1 MIIRQIG
8 RGGFR
13 VGSRNEGG
21 RMESHGQ
28 LPGRRWGFWPELRP
42 RRGNRRGRRHPARL
56 IAVAA
61 VVTLAAAAC
70 GSSGSGSSVK
80 NGGVF
85 RLGSNSSIDSLNPFV
100 AFQGDAYVTFE
111 YIYPMLV
118 QYNPKLQFVADFA
131 RTWSESQD
139 GKVWTFHTQP
149 GAKWSDGKPLTAA
162 DAAWTYSTI
171 LKYQD
176 GPTANSA
183 GYVAHMKSATAPNA
197 TTLVLTYKQPVAN
210 VLSQVQQVPI
220 LPEHVW
226 AKYAT
231 GNGKA
236 LTRFTNNAPIVSGG
250 PFILTKYTPKQ
261 IVLFKRNPTFYGSK
275 PHIDGLGLQF
285 FQTTDAMITA
295 LKSNQLDGVETVT
308 PTSVATLKAAHFV
321 VPSSPGVVFDDFI
334 INANPQQDA
343 SHKELMNPL
352 VRQAFDTAI
361 NRQAIVHTS
370 LLGHGQP
377 GASIIPPATGHW
389 SDPAIK
395 PAPFDLSKA
404 NQLLDQAGY
413 KMGPGG
419 IRMAD
424 GHQMS
429 YQVIMP
435 SDIQNLY
442 GQRSFQIIQAD
453 FKKIGVQLN
462 LKVLDDSAAYNAILA
477 NHYKNFEISMW
488 DWYPLT
494 DPDFMLSVLTCGSW
508 NVWNDTGY
516 CSKTYDSLYQA
527 QSAAT
532 SPAKRQQIIYQMQQ
546 MVANDRMYLVLDYPD
561 SIEAHSPAWTDLPLI
576 ADNSFWEGSK
586 IPFESVH
593 RVG

>member
-1 MIIRQIG
+1 
-8 RGGFR
+8 
-13 VGSRNEGG
+13 
-21 RMESHGQ
+21 MESHGQ
-28 LPGRRWGFWPELRP
+28 LPGNDGRCWTTLRP
-42 RRGNRRGRRHPARL
+42 RRGNPRGHRQITGL
-56 IAVAA
+56 IAAAA
-61 VVTLAAAAC
+61 VVMLAAAAC
-70 GSSGSGSSVK
+70 GGSSNSGGSVK
-80 NGGVF
+80 EGGVF

-100 AFQGDAYVTFE
+100 AFQADAYVTFE

-118 QYNPKLQFVADFA
+118 QYNPQLQFVPDFA
-131 RTWSESQD
+131 RSWTESSG

-171 LKYQD
+171 LKYQN
-176 GPTANSA
+176 GATANSA
-183 GYVAHMKSATAPNA
+183 GYVAHLKSATAPDA

-210 VLSQVQQVPI
+210 VLSQMQQTPI
-220 LPEHVW
+220 LPEHIW

-236 LTRFTNNAPIVSGG
+236 LTRFQNNAPIVSGG
-250 PFILTKYTPKQ
+250 PFVLTKYTPKQ
-261 IVLFKRNPTFYGSK
+261 IMLFKRNPTFYGSK

-295 LKSNQLDGVETVT
+295 LKSHQLDAVETVT

-352 VRQAFDTAI
+352 VRQAFDAAI
-361 NRQAIVHTS
+361 DRQAIVHTS
-370 LLGHGQP
+370 LLGHGKP
-377 GASIIPPATGHW
+377 GSSIIPPATGHW
-389 SDPAIK
+389 NDPAIK
-395 PAPFDLSKA
+395 PATFSLTKA

-413 KMGPGG
+413 KMGSNGV
-419 IRMAD
+419 RMAN
-424 GHQMS
+424 GHPMS
-429 YQVIMP
+429 YTVIMP
-435 SDIQNLY
+435 ADIQNTY
-442 GQRSFQIIQAD
+442 GQRSFQIIQPD

-462 LKVLDDSAAYNAILA
+462 LKVLDASAAYNAITA
-477 NHYKNFEISMW
+477 NNYKNFELSMW
-488 DWYPLT
+488 DWYPLS
-494 DPDFMLSVLTCGSW
+494 DPDFMLSVLTCVTW
-508 NVWNDTGY
+508 NTWNDTGY

-532 SPAKRQQIIYQMQQ
+532 TPAKRQQIVNQMQQ
-546 MVANDRMYLVLDYPD
+546 MIASQRVYLVLDYPD
-561 SIEAHSPAWTDLPLI
+561 TIEAHSSAWTDLPLVAGI
-576 ADNSFWEGSK
+576 SWNSMSK

-593 RVG
+593 QAG

>member
-1 MIIRQIG
+1 ME
-8 RGGFR
+8 
-13 VGSRNEGG
+13 RN
-21 RMESHGQ
+21 GQ
-28 LPGRRWGFWPELRP
+28 LPGRSPWLARMLRP
-42 RRGNRRGRRHPARL
+42 RRGNPRGRRPTGRL
-56 IAVAA
+56 IAVTVA
-61 VVTLAAAAC
+61 VTLAAAAC
-70 GSSGSGSSVK
+70 GGNGSGSSVK
-80 NGGVF
+80 DGGVF

-118 QYNPKLQFVADFA
+118 QYNPKLQFVPDFA
-131 RTWSESQD
+131 RSWTESSD

-171 LKYQD
+171 LKYQN

-183 GYVAHMKSATAPNA
+183 GYVAHMESATAPNA
-197 TTLVLTYKQPVAN
+197 TTLVLTYKRPVAN
-210 VLSQVQQVPI
+210 VLSQVQQAPI
-220 LPEHVW
+220 LPEHIW

-261 IVLFKRNPTFYGSK
+261 IVLFKRNPTFYGPK

-334 INANPQQDA
+334 INANPKQEA
-343 SHKELMNPL
+343 SHKELVNPL
-352 VRQAFDTAI
+352 VRQAFDDAI
-361 NRQAIVHTS
+361 DRQAIVKTS
-370 LLGHGQP
+370 LLGHGKP
-377 GASIIPPATGHW
+377 GSSIIPPATGHW
-389 SDPAIK
+389 NDPAIK
-395 PAPFDLSKA
+395 PAPFSLTKA

-419 IRMAD
+419 VRMAN
-424 GHQMS
+424 GHPMS

-435 SDIQNLY
+435 TDIQNLY

-462 LKVLDDSAAYNAILA
+462 LKVLDDSAAYNAITA
-477 NHYKNFEISMW
+477 NDYKDFEISMW

-494 DPDFMLSVLTCGSW
+494 DPDFMLSVLTCVSW
-508 NVWNDTGY
+508 NTWNDTGY
-516 CSKTYDSLYQA
+516 CSKTYDNLYAA

-532 SPAKRQQIIYQMQQ
+532 NPAKRQQIVYQMQQ
-546 MVANDRMYLVLDYPD
+546 MIATQRIYLVLDYPD
-561 SIEAHSPAWTDLPLI
+561 TIEAHSTGWTDLPLVAGI
-576 ADNSFWEGSK
+576 SWNSMSK

-593 RVG
+593 QAG

>member
-1 MIIRQIG
+1 ME
-8 RGGFR
+8 
-13 VGSRNEGG
+13 RN
-21 RMESHGQ
+21 GQ
-28 LPGRRWGFWPELRP
+28 LPGKSPWLARMLRP
-42 RRGNRRGRRHPARL
+42 RRGNPRGRRQMSGL
-56 IAVAA
+56 IAVAVA
-61 VVTLAAAAC
+61 VTLAAAAC
-70 GSSGSGSSVK
+70 GGNGSGSSVK
-80 NGGVF
+80 DGGVF

-118 QYNPKLQFVADFA
+118 QYNPQLQFVPDFA
-131 RTWSESQD
+131 RSWTESSG

-162 DAAWTYSTI
+162 DAAWTYQTI
-171 LKYQD
+171 LKYQN

-210 VLSQVQQVPI
+210 VLSQVQQAPI
-220 LPEHVW
+220 LPEHIW

-261 IVLFKRNPTFYGSK
+261 IVLFKRNPTFYGPK

-334 INANPQQDA
+334 INANPQQEA

-352 VRQAFDTAI
+352 VRQAFDAAI
-361 NRQAIVHTS
+361 DRQAIVHTS
-370 LLGHGQP
+370 LLGHGKP
-377 GASIIPPATGHW
+377 GSSIIPPATGHW
-389 SDPAIK
+389 NDPAIK
-395 PAPFDLSKA
+395 PATFSLTKA

-419 IRMAD
+419 VRMAN
-424 GHQMS
+424 GHPMS

-435 SDIQNLY
+435 TDIQNLY

-462 LKVLDDSAAYNAILA
+462 LKVLDDSAAYDAITA
-477 NHYKNFEISMW
+477 NDYKDFEISMW

-494 DPDFMLSVLTCGSW
+494 DPDFMLSVLTCVTW
-508 NVWNDTGY
+508 NTWNDTGY
-516 CSKTYDSLYQA
+516 CSKNYDRLYQA

-546 MVANDRMYLVLDYPD
+546 MIASQRIYLVLDYPD
-561 SIEAHSPAWTDLPLI
+561 TIEAHSTRWTDLPLVAGI
-576 ADNSFWEGSK
+576 SWNSMSK

-593 RVG
+593 QAG